1 MLKGLNSA
9 VTVHIVFDSCL
20 RSSSFERNPQLAV
33 LLFNTYLPVLLFTV
47 KCFATNAYQ
56 LMPPDD
62 DVDDEDWMPRPLLTN
77 LLILYATYRF
87 YCRPH
92 AVKFT
97 RVTCVKPAFSTST
110 NILIFYGI
118 FKNFLEMNC
127 LLFNTRTK
135 PVQWLSTW
143 KTYWISLKKNSKTAI
158 FQNGGCW

>member
-1 MLKGLNSA
+1 

-20 RSSSFERNPQLAV
+20 RSSSSACRVIVQ
-33 LLFNTYLPVLLFTV
+33 YLPVLLFTV
-47 KCFATNAYQ
+47 KCFVTNAYQ

-62 DVDDEDWMPRPLLTN
+62 DLDDEDWMPRQLLSN
-77 LLILYATYRF
+77 LLILYTTYRF

-97 RVTCVKPAFSTST
+97 RVPCVKPACSTST
-110 NILIFYGI
+110 NILIFYGV

-135 PVQWLSTW
+135 PVQRLSTW
-143 KTYWISLKKNSKTAI
+143 KTYRISLKKPSKTTV